1 MRRNRP
7 RLVLA
12 ALTAAALASMALADQ
27 VGRVGVAPERS
38 TPTLRQA
45 AQDGGR
51 VPGGLPGGLQ
61 VGGRL
66 DPARLHPVRRP
77 GLYGMSEPPPG
88 SRYGIAEG
96 RLIRYDPR
104 SAQVL
109 SIIREVDRILD

>member
-1 MRRNRP
+1 MRRSRP
-7 RLVLA
+7 RLFLA

-27 VGRVGVAPERS
+27 AGRVGVAPEQS
-38 TPTLRQA
+38 TPEMRQA
-45 AQDGGR
+45 AQEG
-51 VPGGLPGGLQ
+51 GGLR

-66 DPARLHPVRRP
+66 DPARLHPVKRP

-88 SRYGIAEG
+88 SRYGIVEG
-96 RLIRYDPR
+96 RLIRYDPG